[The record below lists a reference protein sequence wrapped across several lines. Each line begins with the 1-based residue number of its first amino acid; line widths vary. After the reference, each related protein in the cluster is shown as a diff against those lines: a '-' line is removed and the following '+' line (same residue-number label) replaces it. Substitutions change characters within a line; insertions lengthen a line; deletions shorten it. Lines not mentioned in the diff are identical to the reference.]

1 MRLLDFALAAAVVL
15 SAVCAPYTK
24 VEESFFMQA
33 VHDILKWGRVNNNY
47 DHLEFPG
54 VVPRSFVGPLIIS
67 ALTYPAKLLYGN
79 QAEGIA
85 VQISA
90 RIVLGW
96 LVVWANS
103 QLRQEISS
111 VFGSR
116 SAMWYG
122 VFCLCQFHYTFWT
135 SRMLGNTL
143 ALVPMLIAHKL
154 WLRCI
159 FSNSDVAAQ
168 RNYCKMAIVL
178 AFTCTVL
185 RFDTAVFAASML
197 ASKIGCITRRTV
209 ATFFATVTT
218 SAVLSIAID
227 SYYWQQKWMWPE
239 FNVFWFNVVQGRSS
253 EWGISPPHYYFTHF
267 IPRLLLGAFPFAC
280 IGVLVDSRSA
290 RLAMACFAAV
300 GVFSANA
307 HKEWRF
313 ILPAV
318 PIFNMYAGI
327 GVSKLYQVAR
337 IRQLVA
343 LTATLAAA
351 LSLVIAATMTFI
363 SSYNYPGGH
372 ALALLH
378 AIEPSPNVS
387 VHIDTFSAMTG
398 VCRFGQ
404 LRADWVYDKS
414 EGLDLDQFGNF
425 THLLTSDPKSHMKHG
440 FDIIGT
446 QYGYS
451 GIQLDYKQALAGQ
464 LPISVRQE
472 PLVWIMRRV
481 ATLDLN
487 G

>member
-1 MRLLDFALAAAVVL
+1 
-15 SAVCAPYTK
+15 
-24 VEESFFMQA
+24 
-33 VHDILKWGRVNNNY
+33 
-47 DHLEFPG
+47 
-54 VVPRSFVGPLIIS
+54 
-67 ALTYPAKLLYGN
+67 
-79 QAEGIA
+79 
-85 VQISA
+85 
-90 RIVLGW
+90 
-96 LVVWANS
+96 
-103 QLRQEISS
+103 
-111 VFGSR
+111 
-116 SAMWYG
+116 
-122 VFCLCQFHYTFWT
+122 
-135 SRMLGNTL
+135 
-143 ALVPMLIAHKL
+143 
-154 WLRCI
+154 
-159 FSNSDVAAQ
+159 
-168 RNYCKMAIVL
+168 
-178 AFTCTVL
+178 
-185 RFDTAVFAASML
+185 
-197 ASKIGCITRRTV
+197 
-209 ATFFATVTT
+209 
-218 SAVLSIAID
+218 
-227 SYYWQQKWMWPE
+227 
-239 FNVFWFNVVQGRSS
+239 
-253 EWGISPPHYYFTHF
+253 
-267 IPRLLLGAFPFAC
+267 
-280 IGVLVDSRSA
+280 
-290 RLAMACFAAV
+290 
-300 GVFSANA
+300 
-307 HKEWRF
+307 
-313 ILPAV
+313 
-318 PIFNMYAGI
+318 MYAGI